1 MKLYLSLIMVSI
13 LSLVFFIEIAFSQ
26 DDRLDEL
33 EFESVTI
40 KEEKPPYFAIGGGYT
55 GTFIFL
61 NFDELN
67 KKLSEQTYS
76 FPKDAFSSPIFLSGV
91 QGFTAIGII
100 PNVRLGFLGMGG
112 SKTVE
117 KKDTVINLNK
127 SVEYSLSFQG
137 ISIDY
142 GIILMKSLALI
153 PSITFGWGTRTI
165 EVYQAPS
172 EISWDRFEA
181 IGDIN
186 KFLNRAEGN
195 FYFVQPNVNFEYAL
209 TPFFMIRANAG
220 YALSFGGEWTF
231 NRTSKLINVPSK
243 IDANGFTVQLGLFLG
258 LFNY

>member
-1 MKLYLSLIMVSI
+1 MTTLL
-13 LSLVFFIEIAFSQ
+13 FFSGNIFAQ

-33 EFESVTI
+33 EFESATI

-55 GTFIFL
+55 GTFIFT
-61 NFDELN
+61 NFTELN
-67 KKLSEQTYS
+67 KKLLEPTFNFSQ
-76 FPKDAFSSPIFLSGV
+76 DALTAPIFLSGV

-117 KKDTVINLNK
+117 KKDSLINLNK
-127 SVEYSLSFQG
+127 HVEYSMSFQG
-137 ISIDY
+137 VSIDY

-153 PSITFGWGTRTI
+153 PGITFGWGTRTI

-172 EISWDRFEA
+172 EISWDKFNA
-181 IGDIN
+181 IAN
-186 KFLNRAEGN
+186 LNNFLNRAEGN
-195 FYFVQPNVNFEYAL
+195 FYFLQPNINFEYAL

-220 YALSFGGEWTF
+220 YALSFGGEWKF
-231 NRTSKLINVPSK
+231 NRTANLTGVPKK

>member
-1 MKLYLSLIMVSI
+1 MKVYLFLLIIFCFLFVNGK
-13 LSLVFFIEIAFSQ
+13 LFSQ

-33 EFESVTI
+33 EFESATI

-55 GTFIFL
+55 GTFIFT

-67 KKLSEQTYS
+67 KKLLEPTYR
-76 FPKDAFSSPIFLSGV
+76 FPENALSAPIFLSGV

-112 SKTVE
+112 SKSVE

-127 SVEYSLSFQG
+127 HVEYSLSFQG

-153 PSITFGWGTRTI
+153 PGLTFGWGNRTI
-165 EVYQAPS
+165 EVYQAPA
-172 EISWDRFEA
+172 EVSWDGFQA
-181 IGDIN
+181 IGDLN

-220 YALSFGGEWTF
+220 YALSFSGDWTF
-231 NRTSKLINVPSK
+231 NRTAKLINVPDK
-243 IDANGFTVQLGLFLG
+243 IDANGFTVQFGLFLG

>member
-1 MKLYLSLIMVSI
+1 MKVYLSLIII
-13 LSLVFFIEIAFSQ
+13 LNLVFFSGIAFSQ

-33 EFESVTI
+33 EFESATI
-40 KEEKPPYFAIGGGYT
+40 KEEIPPYFAIGGGYT

-61 NFDELN
+61 NFDALN
-67 KKLSEQTYS
+67 KKLLEQTFR
-76 FPKDAFSSPIFLSGV
+76 FPENSFSSPIFLSGV

-117 KKDTVINLNK
+117 KNDTVIKLNK
-127 SVEYSLSFQG
+127 FVEYSLSFQG

-153 PSITFGWGTRTI
+153 PGITFGWGNRTI

-172 EISWDRFEA
+172 EISWDSFQA

-195 FYFVQPNVNFEYAL
+195 FYFVQPNLNFEYAL

-220 YALSFGGEWTF
+220 YALTFGGEWTF
-231 NRTSKLINVPSK
+231 NRTAKLTNVPDK
-243 IDANGFTVQLGLFLG
+243 IDASGLTVQLGLFLG

>member
-1 MKLYLSLIMVSI
+1 MKIYLSFFLIFC
-13 LSLVFFIEIAFSQ
+13 LLFLNDNLYSQ

-33 EFESVTI
+33 EFESTTI

-55 GTFIFL
+55 GTFIFT
-61 NFDELN
+61 NFDALN
-67 KKLSEQTYS
+67 KKLGEQT
-76 FPKDAFSSPIFLSGV
+76 FRFAENAFSAPIYLSGV

-127 SVEYSLSFQG
+127 FVEYSLSFQG
-137 ISIDY
+137 VSIDY
-142 GIILMKSLALI
+142 GFVLMKSIALI
-153 PSITFGWGTRTI
+153 PGITFGWGSRTI
-165 EVYQAPS
+165 EVYQAPA
-172 EISWDRFEA
+172 EIPWDEFNA
-181 IGDIN
+181 IGDPR

-195 FYFVQPNVNFEYAL
+195 FYFVQPNINFEYAL

-220 YALSFGGEWTF
+220 YSLSFGGEWKF
-231 NRTSKLINVPSK
+231 NRTANLTNVPDN
-243 IDANGFTVQLGLFLG
+243 INANGFTVQFGLFLG

>member
-1 MKLYLSLIMVSI
+1 MKVFLKLLVI
-13 LSLVFFIEIAFSQ
+13 LCFVFFNGNVFSQ

-33 EFESVTI
+33 EFESATI

-67 KKLSEQTYS
+67 KKLLEQTFS
-76 FPKDAFSSPIFLSGV
+76 FSEEAFSAPVFLSGV

-117 KKDTVINLNK
+117 KYDSVIKLNK
-127 SVEYSLSFQG
+127 YVDYSLSFQG

-153 PSITFGWGTRTI
+153 PGITFGWGKRTI
-165 EVYQAPS
+165 EVYQAPA
-172 EISWDRFEA
+172 EISWDDFKA
-181 IGDIN
+181 IGEIQN
-186 KFLNRAEGN
+186 FLNRAEGN
-195 FYFVQPNVNFEYAL
+195 FYFVQPNLNFEYAL

-220 YALSFGGEWTF
+220 YALTFGGEWTF
-231 NRTSKLINVPSK
+231 NRTAKLTNVPDK
-243 IDANGFTVQLGLFLG
+243 IDANGFTVQFGLFLG